1 MTVLPTKITFYPFLV
16 VPKFYIQHFL
26 LCDPGLEAS
35 ESLQVL
41 QLSFN
46 KISTLQPEDLS
57 SLRHLTEL
65 HLGHNLISSLHPQ
78 MFQNLTQLRVTIIS
92 ESKNI
97 HSPAPTHTH
106 CVSVTPRKIPQQFEK
121 IHSVLCFYFISDM
134 YVNIYCLLIMCPL

>member
-106 CVSVTPRKIPQQFEK
+106 TAYQSHPEK
-121 IHSVLCFYFISDM
+121 SPSNLKKYTVFYVFI
-134 YVNIYCLLIMCPL
+134 LFLICMSTSTACS